1 MCNKK
6 GELEEQELEKEDSTI
21 EHRLKLTTDEVK
33 KNLLV
38 FDKIK
43 AHELLNICVLFLG
56 LMFFFELNLHNLNKS
71 EQLPFYVSMI
81 EQFFYLL

>member
-33 KNLLV
+33 KNMLV
-38 FDKIK
+38 FDKIN
-43 AHELLNICVLFLG
+43 AN
-56 LMFFFELNLHNLNKS
+56 
-71 EQLPFYVSMI
+71 
-81 EQFFYLL
+81 